1 MRTIYL
7 YGEIAKKYGKKF
19 KLDVATAGEAIRAI
33 TTYHPTFAHNLR
45 DGAWHIV
52 RGKKIDSGF
61 SLDEQDV
68 NTFNLGK
75 GDLHILP
82 AIAGSKRGGILK
94 VVLGVVLVGAAFFL
108 SGGALGAAMPGVL
121 SGMTYGNMAMLGV
134 ALTLAGVS
142 SMLSPEQKGDKKDQ
156 SYTFNGPGNTSGEG
170 SPVPLVY
177 GEVIT
182 GSTMI
187 SAGIDID
194 RLAPAGG
201 SGSSGGGK
209 K

>member
-1 MRTIYL
+1 MRTIHL
-7 YGEIAKKYGKKF
+7 HGELAKTYGSEFI
-19 KLDVATAGEAIRAI
+19 LDVSTAGEAIRAI
-33 TTYHPTFAHNLR
+33 TTHFPKFGHDLR
-45 DGAWHIV
+45 EGAWHIV
-52 RGKKIDSGF
+52 RGKKIDTGF
-61 SLDEQDV
+61 SLGEEDI

-75 GDLHILP
+75 GDLHIVP
-82 AIAGSKRGGILK
+82 AVAGSKREGILK
-94 VVLGVVLVGAAFFL
+94 VVLGVVLIGAAFFL
-108 SGGALGAAMPGVL
+108 SGGALGTAMPGLL
-121 SGMTYGNMAMLGV
+121 SGVTYGNMAMMGV

-156 SYTFNGPGNTSGEG
+156 SYTFSGPGNTSGEG